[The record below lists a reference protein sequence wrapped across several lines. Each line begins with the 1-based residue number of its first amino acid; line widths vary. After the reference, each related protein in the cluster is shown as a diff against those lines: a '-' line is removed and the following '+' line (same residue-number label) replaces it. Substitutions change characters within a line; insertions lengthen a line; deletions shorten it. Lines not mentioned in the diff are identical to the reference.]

1 MKKRIFFAM
10 LISAFA
16 AGSFLVSCDDDDDE
30 VSGCTCT
37 AYYEGE
43 EVTSE
48 TITAEEMKEEEYT
61 SCSEIEDELNY
72 YEEDPSITYEC
83 R

>member
-16 AGSFLVSCDDDDDE
+16 AGSFLVSCDDDDDD
-30 VSGCTCT
+30 SGCTCT
-37 AYYEGE
+37 IYEDGDAIE
-43 EVTSE
+43 SE
-48 TITAEEMKEEEYT
+48 TITPEEMKEEEYT
-61 SCSEIEDELNY
+61 SCSEIEEDLNDW
-72 YEEDPSITYEC
+72 ETDPAITYKC